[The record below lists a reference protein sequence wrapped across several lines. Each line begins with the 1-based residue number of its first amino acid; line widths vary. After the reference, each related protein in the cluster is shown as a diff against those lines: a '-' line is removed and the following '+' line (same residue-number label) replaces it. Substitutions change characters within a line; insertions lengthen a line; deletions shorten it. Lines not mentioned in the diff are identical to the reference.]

1 MIHLMVVSLSIIR
14 FSCITSHADTTILI
28 AQHVSDII
36 LVTVTL
42 ISETPITFVKE
53 LTDVE
58 IDEESTLTL
67 TCETSKP
74 KVDVKWFRDDKE
86 IKVTDKRAKFSK
98 KDAVHTLTIE
108 KVTKDD
114 QAKYS
119 CQIVKNKVKTEGK
132 VTTKGINNF

>member
-1 MIHLMVVSLSIIR
+1 MHLVVTETKGCTNLKN
-14 FSCITSHADTTILI
+14 DY
-28 AQHVSDII
+28 
-36 LVTVTL
+36 TL
-42 ISETPITFVKE
+42 QLSETPITFVKE
-53 LTDVE
+53 LTDAE

-132 VTTKGINNF
+132 VTTKGIYCGLEKQWHDQRFSLNCISFGM

>member
-1 MIHLMVVSLSIIR
+1 M
-14 FSCITSHADTTILI
+14 
-28 AQHVSDII
+28 
-36 LVTVTL
+36 
-42 ISETPITFVKE
+42 
-53 LTDVE
+53 
-58 IDEESTLTL
+58 TL

-132 VTTKGINNF
+132 VTTKGIKPWLIFGMQECFISRMKTLLH